1 MKISITGQN
10 GFIGSHLLNH
20 LSYKRDNF
28 EIIDFQKSFFND
40 EKSLDKITSNVDVI
54 VHLAGL
60 NRNKDDKFLYKENLR
75 LTETLISSIK
85 RTNFKGKIIFASS
98 IQEDSSTAYG
108 KSKRDS
114 SLKFQNALKENQF
127 KFSSLLIPN
136 VFGPFCKP
144 FYNSFIA
151 TFSDMIIKNK
161 HVDIVESK
169 VKLIYIDNLIKIIED
184 AINSS
189 TILINVKEDIT
200 ITVSKTLNL
209 LKEFKYQYFDD
220 GTIPE
225 LDSEF
230 KFNLFNTFVSYIQ
243 FEDFFPKKHKLNKD
257 KRGVFSEIIKSNI
270 NGQFSFSTTNKGIQR
285 GNHFHTRKIE
295 RFSVISGTAIIEL
308 RRIGSKKKYIYK
320 LNGDEPSYVD
330 MPVWHTHNIKNIGD
344 TTLITLFWINEFYN
358 DKDPDTFFEK
368 V

>member
-10 GFIGSHLLNH
+10 GFIGTHLLNY
-20 LSYKRDNF
+20 LSYKRDDV
-28 EIIDFQKSFFND
+28 EVIDFKKSFFND
-40 EKSLDKITSNVDVI
+40 EESLDKITSNVDVI

-60 NRNKDDKFLYKENLR
+60 NRNEDDKLLYNENLR
-75 LTETLISSIK
+75 LTEALISSIK
-85 RTNFKGKIIFASS
+85 RTNYKGKIIFASS
-98 IQEDSSTAYG
+98 IQEDSSSAYG

-136 VFGPFCKP
+136 VYGPFCNP

-151 TFSDMIIKNK
+151 TFSNNIIKNK
-161 HVDIVESK
+161 QVDIVDSN
-169 VKLIYIDNLIKIIED
+169 VNLIYIDNLIKNIED
-184 AINSS
+184 SINSNNIS
-189 TILINVKEDIT
+189 INVKEDIT
-200 ITVSKTLNL
+200 ISVSKTHNL
-209 LKEFKYQYFDD
+209 LKEFKSQYFDA
-220 GTIPE
+220 GTIPN

-230 KFNLFNTFVSYIQ
+230 KLNLFNTFVSYIP
-243 FEDFFPKKHKLNKD
+243 FEEYFPRKHKVNKD
-257 KRGVFSEIIKSNI
+257 NRGVFSEIIKSNI

-308 RRIGSKKKYIYK
+308 RRIGDKKKYIYE
-320 LNGDEPSYVD
+320 LNGDKPSYVD
-330 MPVWHTHNIKNIGD
+330 MPIWHTHNIKNIGD
-344 TTLITLFWINEFYN
+344 TPLITLFWINEFYN

>member
-1 MKISITGQN
+1 LKISITGQN
-10 GFIGSHLLNH
+10 GFIGSHLLNY
-20 LSYKRDNF
+20 LFYKRDDI
-28 EIIDFQKSFFND
+28 EIIDFKKSFFND
-40 EKSLDKITSNVDVI
+40 EKSLDKITSNADVI

-60 NRNKDDKFLYKENLR
+60 NRNEDDKFLYKENLR
-75 LTETLISSIK
+75 LTENLISSIK
-85 RTNFKGKIIFASS
+85 RTNYKGKIIFASS
-98 IQEDSSTAYG
+98 IQENLSSAYG

-114 SLKFQNALKENQF
+114 SLKFQNNLKDNKF

-136 VFGPFCKP
+136 VYGPFCKP

-151 TFSDMIIKNK
+151 TFSDNIIKNK
-161 HVDIVESK
+161 QVDIVDSK
-169 VKLIYIDNLIKIIED
+169 VKLIYIDNLIKNIED

-189 TILINVKEDIT
+189 NILINVKEDIT
-200 ITVSKTLNL
+200 ITVSKTHDL
-209 LKEFKYQYFDD
+209 LKEFKLQYYDE
-220 GTIPE
+220 GTIPK

-230 KFNLFNTFVSYIQ
+230 KFNLFNTFVSYIP
-243 FEDFFPKKHKLNKD
+243 FEEFFPRKHILNKD

-270 NGQFSFSTTNKGIQR
+270 NGQFSFSQTNKGIQR

-308 RRIGSKKKYIYK
+308 RRIGNEKKYIYK
-320 LNGDEPSYVD
+320 LSGDKPSYVD
-330 MPVWHTHNIKNIGD
+330 MPIWHTHNIKNIGD
-344 TTLITLFWINEFYN
+344 TPLITLFWINEFYN